1 MITTNRE
8 DYKKDL
14 EEVINVFTT
23 VNNVEVTHRQKTD
36 GRNFLDEFDVN
47 GNLYSFK
54 NTHNYNDEIELKRL
68 EKRFSK
74 LGLYK
79 ILTKIFN
86 VTPPWG
92 ALTGI
97 RPVKLAYTLK
107 ENFESEF
114 KEVFSVSNEKISLVK
129 KILSVQKNLV
139 DINNE
144 SCDFFIGI
152 PFCPSRCA
160 YCSFMSE
167 EIGKSKNASA
177 YVDALVTEIS
187 ETLKFTGKVRS
198 VYIGGGTPVSLSV
211 TDLEKILVAVSP
223 IIKNAIEFTVEA
235 GRPDCITEEKLLL
248 LKKYGVTRLCVNPQ
262 TFHDKTLKIIG
273 RNHTVND
280 IFEKFEL
287 VKKYGFI
294 INTDLIAR
302 LNGETF
308 EDFKYSVDT
317 AI

>member
-1 MITTNRE
+1 
-8 DYKKDL
+8 
-14 EEVINVFTT
+14 
-23 VNNVEVTHRQKTD
+23 
-36 GRNFLDEFDVN
+36 
-47 GNLYSFK
+47 
-54 NTHNYNDEIELKRL
+54 
-68 EKRFSK
+68 
-74 LGLYK
+74 
-79 ILTKIFN
+79 
-86 VTPPWG
+86 
-92 ALTGI
+92 
-97 RPVKLAYTLK
+97 
-107 ENFESEF
+107 
-114 KEVFSVSNEKISLVK
+114 
-129 KILSVQKNLV
+129 
-139 DINNE
+139 
-144 SCDFFIGI
+144 
-152 PFCPSRCA
+152 
-160 YCSFMSE
+160 MSE

-294 INTDLIAR
+294 INTDLIAG

-317 AI
+317 AIKLDAENITIHTLCLKKGSKLKESTDRLSEGEVYNMVEYAHQALQNAGYNPYYLYRQKYTAGNLENTGYSKPNYECVYNANVMEEFSDNIACGANAVSKRVFNENNRIERYGSPKDILTYINKLPEIIKSKQELYKR

>member
-23 VNNVEVTHRQKTD
+23 VNDVEITHRQKTD

-107 ENFESEF
+107 ENFEKEF

-129 KILSVQKNLV
+129 KILAVQKNLV

-144 SCDFFIGI
+144 CCDFFIGI

-160 YCSFMSE
+160 YCSFMS
-167 EIGKSKNASA
+167 
-177 YVDALVTEIS
+177 
-187 ETLKFTGKVRS
+187 
-198 VYIGGGTPVSLSV
+198 
-211 TDLEKILVAVSP
+211 
-223 IIKNAIEFTVEA
+223 
-235 GRPDCITEEKLLL
+235 
-248 LKKYGVTRLCVNPQ
+248 
-262 TFHDKTLKIIG
+262 
-273 RNHTVND
+273 
-280 IFEKFEL
+280 
-287 VKKYGFI
+287 
-294 INTDLIAR
+294 
-302 LNGETF
+302 
-308 EDFKYSVDT
+308 
-317 AI
+317 